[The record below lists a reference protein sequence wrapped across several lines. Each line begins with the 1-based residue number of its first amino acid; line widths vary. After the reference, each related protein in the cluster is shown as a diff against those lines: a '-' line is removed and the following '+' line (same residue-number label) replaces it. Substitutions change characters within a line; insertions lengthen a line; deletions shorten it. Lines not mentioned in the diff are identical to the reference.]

1 MRYGSVTADEQKPST
16 IADSGIQPSLA
27 ELIALRPQRGGDGY
41 RKWPIL
47 AGNPGQH
54 AALHRS
60 RGMEFA
66 EVRPY
71 QPGDDFRTVDWRQT
85 ARRGRLYTKLFDEER
100 ERPVLLLV
108 DLGPGMRFGT
118 RCAFKSVVAARAAA
132 WLAWRAVAAGDRV
145 GGVIWNGGA
154 VRELRPQGRDHGALQ
169 LIHGLLETS
178 SPPPASSAQGSLA
191 SPLRRLRHLPK
202 QGSMI
207 VLISDFCGLDS
218 DAEKQIASLAK
229 EAELSLIH
237 ICDPFESDAP
247 PPGYYPVT
255 DGEQRQVLDLHSA
268 AGRARHGAAFA
279 MRRNGLA
286 ALAKQND
293 ISLLQLATNADLK
306 RTLSKAF
313 IEKARV
319 SPPGSRIAP

>member
-1 MRYGSVTADEQKPST
+1 MRYGSVTGDAQKPST
-16 IADSGIQPSLA
+16 ITDFGILPSLA
-27 ELIALRPQRGGDGY
+27 ELIALRPQRAADGY
-41 RKWPIL
+41 RKQAIL

-54 AALHRS
+54 AAPHRS

-71 QPGDDFRTVDWRQT
+71 QSGDDFRTVDWRQT

-108 DLGPGMRFGT
+108 DLSASMRFGT

-145 GGVIWNGGA
+145 GGIIWNGGVA
-154 VRELRPQGRDHGALQ
+154 RELRPQGRDQGALK

-178 SPPPASSAQGSLA
+178 SSPPASHGLGPLA
-191 SPLRRLRHLPK
+191 PPLRRLLHLPK
-202 QGSMI
+202 QGGMV
-207 VLISDFCGLDS
+207 VLISDFTGLDT
-218 DAEKQIASLAK
+218 DAEKQISSLAQG
-229 EAELSLIH
+229 AELSLIH
-237 ICDPFESDAP
+237 IYDPFESDAP

-255 DGEQRQVLDLHSA
+255 DGEYRQILDLHSA
-268 AGRARHGAAFA
+268 AGRARHAAAFSS
-279 MRRNGLA
+279 RRDALT
-286 ALAKQND
+286 ALAKQRA

-306 RTLSKAF
+306 RTLSSAF
-313 IEKARV
+313 IENARFL
-319 SPPGSRIAP
+319 PPGNRTAP

>member
-1 MRYGSVTADEQKPST
+1 MRYGSVTGDAQKPTT
-16 IADSGIQPSLA
+16 ITDFGVLPSLA
-27 ELIALRPQRGGDGY
+27 ELMALRPRRVADGY
-41 RKWPIL
+41 RKQPIL

-54 AALHRS
+54 AAPHRS

-108 DLGPGMRFGT
+108 DLGPSMRFGT
-118 RCAFKSVVAARAAA
+118 RGAFKSVVAARAAA

-145 GGVIWNGGA
+145 GGVVWNGGVA
-154 VRELRPQGRDHGALQ
+154 RELRPQGRDHGALA

-178 SPPPASSAQGSLA
+178 ASPPANSALGTLA
-191 SPLRRLRHLPK
+191 PPLRRLLHFPK

-207 VLISDFCGLDS
+207 VLISDFTGLDN
-218 DAEKQIASLAK
+218 DAEKQIVSLAK
-229 EAELSLIH
+229 GAELSLIH
-237 ICDPFESDAP
+237 ICDPFESEPP

-255 DGEQRQVLDLHSA
+255 DGAQRQILDLHSA
-268 AGRARHGAAFA
+268 AGRARHAAAFA
-279 MRRNGLA
+279 MRSNGLA
-286 ALAKQND
+286 ALAKQNA

-306 RTLSKAF
+306 RTLSSAF
-313 IEKARV
+313 IETPRFLL
-319 SPPGSRIAP
+319 PGGRIAP